1 MKHLRVVLGIWWL
14 LRLGATAA
22 PTPNIILVV
31 ADDLGYGD
39 LSCFGATHYRT
50 PNLDRLATEGTRF
63 TSYYVSSP
71 VCSASRAA
79 LMTGCYHE
87 RVGITGALGPASK
100 QGLSPDEVTLAEICR
115 QRGYATAA
123 IGKWHL
129 GLPARFLPLQQGFDE
144 YYGLPYSNDMWP
156 YHPSVRDLPIEDRLK
171 RWPPLPMIEG
181 NRIVDPE
188 VTPEEQQQLTTSYTN
203 RAIDFIERHAASPFF
218 LYLAHS
224 MPHVPLFV
232 SPAGRGKSG
241 AGLFADVVTELDES
255 MGRILETLHRT
266 GIDDRTMVLFT
277 SDNGPWLSYGAHA
290 GSAGGLREGKGTCW
304 EGGIRVPFLARW
316 PGRIPAGTV
325 NAESVISIDLL
336 PTIARLVGA
345 ELPVQRI
352 DGLDIWPLL
361 SGLPGAKT
369 PHEALFFY
377 YLTDQLQAMR
387 SGKWKL
393 ILRHR
398 YRTFAGKTG
407 RDDGLPVE
415 YDQVDTGLQLFDLD
429 ADAAETTD
437 LAASHPEVVEELLR
451 KVDAMRADLGD
462 QLTKTAGSGRR
473 GDVEESPPP

>member
-1 MKHLRVVLGIWWL
+1 MKHLRVVLVIWWL

>member
-1 MKHLRVVLGIWWL
+1 
-14 LRLGATAA
+14 
-22 PTPNIILVV
+22 
-31 ADDLGYGD
+31 
-39 LSCFGATHYRT
+39 
-50 PNLDRLATEGTRF
+50 
-63 TSYYVSSP
+63 
-71 VCSASRAA
+71 
-79 LMTGCYHE
+79 
-87 RVGITGALGPASK
+87 
-100 QGLSPDEVTLAEICR
+100 LSPDEVTLAEICR

>member
-1 MKHLRVVLGIWWL
+1 MKHLRVVLVIWWL

-39 LSCFGATHYRT
+39 LSCYGATHYRT